1 MLIMLIYYFE
11 EKYEKIIDLQ
21 INIFIIDFWHFY
33 KINFKAKK
41 IIVISNLYYLG
52 YI

>member
-21 INIFIIDFWHFY
+21 IKKALKQYFY
-33 KINFKAKK
+33 YR
-41 IIVISNLYYLG
+41 LLTLL
-52 YI
+52 

>member
-21 INIFIIDFWHFY
+21 INIFIIDFDTFI
-33 KINFKAKK
+33 KSTSKLKK
-41 IIVISNLYYLG
+41 
-52 YI
+52 